1 MIARVLAALALVL
14 LFVAGCSSTVVL
26 GTLVLDGGEP
36 FDIAQ
41 PRPIVD
47 MADGGGI
54 VDLASPDGFDI
65 GFGSDAA
72 SLVDLAQ

>member
-1 MIARVLAALALVL
+1 MIARALFAFALVI

-26 GTLVLDGGEP
+26 GTLAVDGGEL

-41 PRPIVD
+41 PRPLD

-54 VDLASPDGFDI
+54 LDLASPDGFDL

-72 SLVDLAQ
+72 ALVNLAQ